1 MGRENSGKEAKV
13 VTTNESNITGS
24 MKGMYNFLVGVS
36 AVIPVLFLMRLL
48 YVDVMNVDGT
58 IATHTQ
64 YYIWNSPMFLKRIFK
79 ETADGS
85 FFILASLIPL
95 GIILSCLINCVM
107 SLVKAFTEKIS
118 WKHAQACNSA
128 YTTTIVATLSTLL
141 IFNIIDPFFKPGSGF
156 ASQNL
161 RFNITI
167 YIILGVAII
176 GKIVAH
182 FYFKQVKK
190 ERLF

>member
-1 MGRENSGKEAKV
+1 MGRKNSGKEAKV

-24 MKGMYNFLVGVS
+24 IKGMYNFLVGVS
-36 AVIPVLFLMRLL
+36 AVIPVLFLLRLMN
-48 YVDVMNVDGT
+48 VDVMNSDGT
-58 IATHTQ
+58 IASHTQ
-64 YYIWNSPMFLKRIFK
+64 YYLWNSPLFLKKVLK

-95 GIILSCLINCVM
+95 GIVVASFINCI
-107 SLVKAFTEKIS
+107 SSIAKAFTEKIS
-118 WKHAQACNSA
+118 WKHAQSCNNA
-128 YTTTIVATLSTLL
+128 YTSTIVASIATII
-141 IFNIIDPFFKPGSGF
+141 IFKIIDPFFKAGSGF
-156 ASQNL
+156 ASQDLHLNL
-161 RFNITI
+161 TI

-182 FYFKQVKK
+182 YYFKQVKK